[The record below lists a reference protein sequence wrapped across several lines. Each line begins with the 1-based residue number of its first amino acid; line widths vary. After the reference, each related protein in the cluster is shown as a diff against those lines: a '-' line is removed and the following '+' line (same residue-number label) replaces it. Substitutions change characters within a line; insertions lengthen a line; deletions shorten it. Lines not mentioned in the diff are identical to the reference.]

1 MADLP
6 PPPPGGGLPPPPP
19 PGPSGYGV
27 PSAPAVGARA
37 SFGARLGALIIDGL
51 IGALLSVPA
60 WIALVAGPKRT
71 TTCDVDSEGTIT
83 GFGGGSSLCEVPT
96 GGTIALAVLL
106 FLVGGV
112 GFWVYNYVIRQGRTG
127 QTIGKSAVNIRVV
140 DAVTGHPIGPG
151 RALGRSLFAAV
162 VSGNVCLLGY
172 LWMLWDENKQ
182 TWHDKIV
189 SCVVVPG

>member
-6 PPPPGGGLPPPPP
+6 PPPPGSAFPPPPP
-19 PGPSGYGV
+19 PGASGYGV
-27 PSAPAVGARA
+27 PTSPGIGARA
-37 SFGARLGALIIDGL
+37 SFGARLGAFIIDGL
-51 IGALLSVPA
+51 LGALLSVPG
-60 WIALVAGPKRT
+60 WIALVTGPKRI

-83 GFGGGSSLCEVPT
+83 GFGDGSSVCEVPT

-106 FLVGGV
+106 FLIGGV
-112 GFWVYNYVIRQGRTG
+112 GFWIWNYVIRQGRTG

-140 DAVTGHPIGPG
+140 DATTGQPIGPG
-151 RALGRSLFAAV
+151 RALGRSLFAAFI
-162 VSGNVCLLGY
+162 SGNVCLLGY